1 MWLCGIFMM
10 TNLLSMLGSVF
21 VCDIHADADSD
32 KDEVGEDGG
41 DTCEERDTRGE
52 MSSVYLHAASII
64 LQESSQVFGKYLNIW
79 KVSLLFGTL
88 ASTIIIPGV
97 NPMGDVE
104 ARVRGGSW

>member
-1 MWLCGIFMM
+1 MWLSGIFMM

-32 KDEVGEDGG
+32 KDEAGEDGD

-64 LQESSQVFGKYLNIW
+64 LQESSQVFGRYLNIW
-79 KVSLLFGTL
+79 KCSFLWDLGHYHHHTW
-88 ASTIIIPGV
+88 SQPYG
-97 NPMGDVE
+97 
-104 ARVRGGSW
+104 RC